1 MNRSINTLATPLINR
16 TEQRTELNATPKL
29 KANLCVWTD
38 EMTSRKDTLGSVQ
51 EKEPAIEK
59 TSSLEIHL
67 SLDAENE
74 GEKKWNI
81 DARSLSFTSPTKEH
95 KEKEET
101 GTSGKKQVLKTPPIT
116 PEKLK
121 RRSKK
126 RKRCTVFSSKQI
138 RSTTSRCQP
147 SYY

>member
-1 MNRSINTLATPLINR
+1 
-16 TEQRTELNATPKL
+16 
-29 KANLCVWTD
+29 
-38 EMTSRKDTLGSVQ
+38 MTSRRDSLGSVQ

-95 KEKEET
+95 KEHKEHKEKEAST
-101 GTSGKKQVLKTPPIT
+101 PGEKQVLKTPPIT

>member
-1 MNRSINTLATPLINR
+1 
-16 TEQRTELNATPKL
+16 
-29 KANLCVWTD
+29 
-38 EMTSRKDTLGSVQ
+38 MTSRRDSLGSVQ

-95 KEKEET
+95 KEHKEHKKHKEHKEHKEKEAST
-101 GTSGKKQVLKTPPIT
+101 PGEKQVLKTPPIT